1 MEQSRLRYHSLL
13 CSWPLLEH
21 WHPPEPNACDRR
33 LLLGIIFNE
42 ATAANPLSFVSGFLR
57 LYGFCRQNI
66 EPTSGFEPLTLSLM
80 SDNSGAAGVCG
91 SPREESI
98 PLIEARLYG
107 GPGQD
112 LFNGEDGDYHVSAY
126 DSEINIVNCGNR
138 FDAVNVEPLD
148 EGTDSE
154 SVTYIQFEPKKFCP
168 PNYLQPVRLVLIH
181 SASHL
186 LYEPPCLGSSLRL
199 PADLLSIWVWSP
211 GS

>member
-1 MEQSRLRYHSLL
+1 VAAFPSGSPIYRSLRAQ
-13 CSWPLLEH
+13 P
-21 WHPPEPNACDRR
+21 
-33 LLLGIIFNE
+33 
-42 ATAANPLSFVSGFLR
+42 
-57 LYGFCRQNI
+57 
-66 EPTSGFEPLTLSLM
+66 
-80 SDNSGAAGVCG
+80 AAGVCG